1 MGKRSKYAVSLVLLG
16 SLFLAACQNGN
27 EENETDSSAASSAEQ
42 VINVQFSAE
51 MGSADI
57 SLATDSYS
65 FITLNNAYEGLYRL
79 DENNVPVIAGAS
91 EDAEVSEDGLSY
103 TISLREEAKWSN
115 GDPVTAADY
124 VFSWQRT
131 VDPAT
136 ASNYAYMLA
145 PVKNAAAISDGTLDK
160 SELGIEAVNDHQL
173 KITLEKPTPY
183 FLSLLAFPTFFP
195 QNERVVEEF
204 GDQYALTS
212 ENAAYNGPFLLTN
225 YAGPGTDIQWTL
237 AKNPDYWDADSV
249 KLETINFDVLKD
261 SSTAYNLYESGQAD
275 DIILSGELAMQN
287 VNHPDYIVQPSAT
300 TQYLE
305 MNQAPE
311 DSPFRNANLR
321 QAISYSMNRQQI
333 VDNILGNGSLPAV
346 GFVPSDLVF
355 NPETKA
361 DFVEDAATTLA
372 FDEEKAQEYWEKA
385 KAELGIDTLSFELLT
400 SDTDQSKK
408 MAEYIQGTLQQTL
421 DGLTVEVTNVPFSVR
436 LDRSN
441 SGDFEMVMN
450 NWIGDYADPI
460 NFLEL
465 FKKDSSYNR
474 GKWLN
479 DDYNQLIEQASN
491 ENANDPEARWEN
503 MVAAEKILND
513 DLGVIPL
520 FQSAEAHLRS
530 SKIKGLIVHSVGAAY
545 DYKNVFVE
553 E

>member
-145 PVKNAAAISDGTLDK
+145 PVKNATAISDGTLDK
-160 SELGIEAVNDHQL
+160 SELGIEAVNDHEL

-249 KLETINFDVLKD
+249 KLETINFDVVKD

-346 GFVPSDLVF
+346 GFVPSDLAF

-385 KAELGIDTLSFELLT
+385 RAELGIDTLSFELLT

>member
-115 GDPVTAADY
+115 GNPVTAADY

-160 SELGIEAVNDHQL
+160 SELGIEAVNDHEL

-249 KLETINFDVLKD
+249 KLETINFDVVKD

-346 GFVPSDLVF
+346 GFVPSDLAF

-385 KAELGIDTLSFELLT
+385 RAELGIDTLSFELLT

>member
-1 MGKRSKYAVSLVLLG
+1 MGKRSKYGVSLVLLG

-145 PVKNAAAISDGTLDK
+145 PVKNATAISDGTLDK
-160 SELGIEAVNDHQL
+160 SELGIEAVNDHEL

-249 KLETINFDVLKD
+249 KLETINFDVVKD

-346 GFVPSDLVF
+346 GFVPSDLAF

-385 KAELGIDTLSFELLT
+385 RAELGIDTLSFELLT

>member
-160 SELGIEAVNDHQL
+160 SELGIEAVNDYQL

-249 KLETINFDVLKD
+249 KLETINFDVVKD

-275 DIILSGELAMQN
+275 DITLSGELAMQN

-346 GFVPSDLVF
+346 GFVPSDLAF

-385 KAELGIDTLSFELLT
+385 RAELGIDTLSFELLT

>member
-16 SLFLAACQNGN
+16 SFFLAACQNGAQ
-27 EENETDSSAASSAEQ
+27 ENETDSSAASSAEQ

-79 DENNVPVIAGAS
+79 DENNVPVTAGAS
-91 EDAEVSEDGLSY
+91 KDAEVSEDGLTY

-145 PVKNAAAISDGTLDK
+145 PVKNASAISDGTLDK
-160 SELGIEAVNDHQL
+160 SELGIEAVNDHEL
-173 KITLEKPTPY
+173 TITLEKPTPY

-212 ENAAYNGPFLLTN
+212 ENAVYNGPFLLTN
-225 YAGPGTDIQWTL
+225 YAGPGTDIQWSL
-237 AKNPDYWDADSV
+237 EKNPDYWDADSV
-249 KLETINFDVLKD
+249 KLETVNFDVVKD

-311 DSPFRNANLR
+311 DSPFRNTNLR
-321 QAISYSMNRQQI
+321 QAISYSMN
-333 VDNILGNGSLPAV
+333 
-346 GFVPSDLVF
+346 
-355 NPETKA
+355 
-361 DFVEDAATTLA
+361 
-372 FDEEKAQEYWEKA
+372 
-385 KAELGIDTLSFELLT
+385 
-400 SDTDQSKK
+400 
-408 MAEYIQGTLQQTL
+408 
-421 DGLTVEVTNVPFSVR
+421 
-436 LDRSN
+436 
-441 SGDFEMVMN
+441 
-450 NWIGDYADPI
+450 
-460 NFLEL
+460 
-465 FKKDSSYNR
+465 
-474 GKWLN
+474 
-479 DDYNQLIEQASN
+479 
-491 ENANDPEARWEN
+491 
-503 MVAAEKILND
+503 
-513 DLGVIPL
+513 
-520 FQSAEAHLRS
+520 
-530 SKIKGLIVHSVGAAY
+530 
-545 DYKNVFVE
+545 
-553 E
+553 

>member
-160 SELGIEAVNDHQL
+160 SELGIEAVNDHEL

-249 KLETINFDVLKD
+249 KLETINFDVVKD

-346 GFVPSDLVF
+346 GFVPSDLAF

-385 KAELGIDTLSFELLT
+385 RAELGIDTLSFELLT

>member
-160 SELGIEAVNDHQL
+160 SELGIEAVNDYQL

-249 KLETINFDVLKD
+249 KLETINFDVVKD

-346 GFVPSDLVF
+346 GFVPSDLAF

-385 KAELGIDTLSFELLT
+385 RAELGIDTLSFELLT

>member
-1 MGKRSKYAVSLVLLG
+1 MGKRAKGTVLVLMSSLV
-16 SLFLAACQNGN
+16 LAACQNGSDDN
-27 EENETDSSAASSAEQ
+27 DQSASSTTDVDQE
-42 VINVQFSAE
+42 ITVQFSAE

-79 DENNVPVIAGAS
+79 DENNEPVIAGAS
-91 EDAEVSEDGLSY
+91 EDAVISEDGLTY
-103 TISLREEAKWSN
+103 TVNLREDAKWSN

-136 ASNYAYMLA
+136 GSNYAYMLE
-145 PVKNAAAISDGTLDK
+145 PVKNAAAIADGSMDK
-160 SELGIEAVNDHQL
+160 TELGIEADGDYTV
-173 KITLEKPTPY
+173 KITLDKPTPY

-195 QNERVVEEF
+195 QNEAAVTSF

-212 ENAAYNGPFLLTN
+212 EDAVYNGPFMLTE
-225 YAGPGTDIQWTL
+225 YDGPGTDIQWSLT
-237 AKNPDYWDADSV
+237 KNEDYWDAANV
-249 KLETINFDVLKD
+249 QLTKVNFDVVKD
-261 SSTAYNLYESGQAD
+261 SATAFNLYESGQAD
-275 DIILSGELAMQN
+275 DITLSGELAMQN
-287 VNHPDYIVQPSAT
+287 VNHDDYIVQPSAT

-305 MNQAPE
+305 MNQASE
-311 DSPFRNANLR
+311 DSPFRNESLR
-321 QAISYSMNRQQI
+321 QAISYSIDRQQL
-333 VDNILGNGSLPAV
+333 VDNILGNGSIAAV
-346 GFVPSDLVF
+346 GFVPSDLAF
-355 NPETKA
+355 NPDTKA
-361 DFVEDAATTLA
+361 DFIEDAQTTLD
-372 FDEEKAQEYWEKA
+372 FDEEQAKEYWEKA
-385 KAELGIDTLSFELLT
+385 KSELGVDQLSFELLT

-408 MAEYIQGTLQQTL
+408 LAEYIQGTLQQTL

-441 SGDFEMVMN
+441 SGDFDMVMN

-479 DDYNQLIEQASN
+479 DAYDTLIEQASN
-491 ENANDPEARWEN
+491 EHANDPAARWQD
-503 MVAAEKILND
+503 MVDAEKILNEA
-513 DLGVIPL
+513 LGVIPL

-530 SKIKGLIVHSVGAAY
+530 PNIQGLVIHSVGAAY
-545 DYKNVFVE
+545 DYKHVSVTE
-553 E
+553 

>member
-27 EENETDSSAASSAEQ
+27 QENETDSSAASSAEQ

-145 PVKNAAAISDGTLDK
+145 PVKNSAAISDGTLDK
-160 SELGIEAVNDHQL
+160 SELGIEAVNDYQL

-249 KLETINFDVLKD
+249 KLETINFDVVKD

-346 GFVPSDLVF
+346 GFVPSDLAF

>member
-1 MGKRSKYAVSLVLLG
+1 MKKKWAFSVVALSGLVLAG
-16 SLFLAACQNGN
+16 CYG
-27 EENETDSSAASSAEQ
+27 
-42 VINVQFSAE
+42 
-51 MGSADI
+51 GSANTKSSNSASGNSTDGGGVFNLVVPQEMPTADL
-57 SLATDSYS
+57 SLATDTIS
-65 FITLNNAYEGLYRL
+65 FTALNNVYEGIYRL
-79 DENNVPVIAGAS
+79 DKDSKPQPAGAS
-91 EDAEVSEDGLSY
+91 ELAEVSEDGLTY
-103 TISLREEAKWSN
+103 KIKLREDAKWSN

-160 SELGIEAVNDHQL
+160 SELGIEAVNDYQL

-249 KLETINFDVLKD
+249 KLETINFDVVKD
-261 SSTAYNLYESGQAD
+261 SSTASNLYESGQAD

-346 GFVPSDLVF
+346 GFVPSDLAF

-491 ENANDPEARWEN
+491 E
-503 MVAAEKILND
+503 KILND

-530 SKIKGLIVHSVGAAY
+530 PKIKGLIVHSVGAAY

>member
-1 MGKRSKYAVSLVLLG
+1 MVKRLKGTMLVLTS
-16 SLFLAACQNGN
+16 SLFLAACQNGS
-27 EENETDSSAASSAEQ
+27 EKSDQTASSTTSANQE
-42 VINVQFSAE
+42 ITVQFSAE

-79 DENNVPVIAGAS
+79 DENNEPVIAGAS
-91 EDAEVSEDGLSY
+91 DDAEVSEDGLTY
-103 TISLREEAKWSN
+103 TINLREDAKWSN

-131 VDPAT
+131 VDPET
-136 ASNYAYMLA
+136 GSNYAYMLA
-145 PVKNAAAISDGTLDK
+145 PVKNAAAVSDGSADK
-160 SELGIEAVNDHQL
+160 SELGIKADGDYTVT
-173 KITLEKPTPY
+173 ITLEKPTPY

-195 QNERVVEEF
+195 QNEAAVTSF

-212 ENAAYNGPFLLTN
+212 ENAVYNGPFTLTE
-225 YAGPGTDIQWTL
+225 YDGPGTDIQWSLT
-237 AKNPDYWDADSV
+237 KNEQYWDADNVQLTKV
-249 KLETINFDVLKD
+249 KFDVVKD
-261 SSTAYNLYESGQAD
+261 SSTAFNLYESGQAD
-275 DIILSGELAMQN
+275 DITLSGELAMQN
-287 VNHPDYIVQPSAT
+287 VNHDDYIVQPSAA

-305 MNQAPE
+305 MNQANE
-311 DSPFRNANLR
+311 DSPFRNENLR
-321 QAISYSMNRQQI
+321 QAISYSIDRQQL
-333 VDNILGNGSLPAV
+333 VDNILGNGSLAAV
-346 GFVPSDLVF
+346 GFVPSDLAY
-355 NPETKA
+355 NPETKD
-361 DFVEDAATTLA
+361 DFIDDAQTTLA
-372 FDEEKAQEYWEKA
+372 FDENQAKEYWEKA
-385 KAELGIDTLSFELLT
+385 KSELGIDSLSFELLT

-408 MAEYIQGTLQQTL
+408 LAEYIQGTLQQTL

-479 DDYNQLIEQASN
+479 DDYHALIEQASN
-491 ENANDPEARWEN
+491 EHANDATARWKD
-503 MVAAEKILND
+503 MVDAEKILNEN
-513 DLGVIPL
+513 LGVIPL

-530 SKIKGLIVHSVGAAY
+530 PNIQGLVVHSVGAAY
-545 DYKNVFVE
+545 DYKHVTVTE
-553 E
+553 

>member
-27 EENETDSSAASSAEQ
+27 QENETDSSAASSAEQ

-160 SELGIEAVNDHQL
+160 SELGIEAVNDYQL

-249 KLETINFDVLKD
+249 KLETINFDVVKD

-346 GFVPSDLVF
+346 GFVPSDLAF

>member
-160 SELGIEAVNDHQL
+160 SELGIEAVNDHEL

-249 KLETINFDVLKD
+249 KLETINFDVVKD